1 MYVACASLG
10 CEHIEPLRTRGG
22 SMLKVVLHG
31 RRTGIFRRMNLPDAP
46 DELTASGAESK
57 RDATHGSARRLREG
71 GLTLFV
77 LLLLLG
83 VEVLWFAG
91 LYLALR
97 DPD

>member
-1 MYVACASLG
+1 
-10 CEHIEPLRTRGG
+10 
-22 SMLKVVLHG
+22 
-31 RRTGIFRRMNLPDAP
+31 MNPPAGPDQV
-46 DELTASGAESK
+46 TASEAESK
-57 RDATHGSARRLREG
+57 RDATHGSARRLRER

-97 DPD
+97 DPDWHWACKP